1 MELKTKG
8 EFESCETLNPIKMYT
23 EGLNQVALDSEGS
36 RYFTSTNPE
45 NCEKGLKLH
54 VKVLPVQQT
63 EHVTG
68 DASYSTVEV
77 LAEGPSIS
85 HAKYYKGWSSLVWFA
100 LAFVFFFSL
109 V

>member
-8 EFESCETLNPIKMYT
+8 EFESCKTHNPIKMYT
-23 EGLNQVALDSEGS
+23 EGLNQVTLDSEGS

-45 NCEKGLKLH
+45 NCKKGLKLH

-63 EHVTG
+63 EHVAG
-68 DASYSTVEV
+68 DASYIALEV
-77 LAEGPSIS
+77 LAEGPSTS
-85 HAKYYKGWSSLVWFA
+85 HAKYYKGCSLLVWFA
-100 LAFVFFFSL
+100 SAFVFFFSL